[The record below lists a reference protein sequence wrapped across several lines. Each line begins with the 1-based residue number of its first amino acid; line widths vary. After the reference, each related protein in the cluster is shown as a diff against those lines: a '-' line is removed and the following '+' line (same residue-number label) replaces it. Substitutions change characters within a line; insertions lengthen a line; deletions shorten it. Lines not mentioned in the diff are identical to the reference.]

1 MNRIDLDVP
10 ERREFQRLQ
19 LSTPLDGWFGDWSI
33 TLVDVSATGA
43 RFALVNEAIDE
54 AIDETIP
61 DGSRAL
67 LRFWWRGEEIE
78 VTAETVHDS
87 GLRFVD
93 GHDVMRRLIADSV
106 REVLLAQE
114 ANAAGNREANI
125 VGDST
130 LTSAS
135 QHLGTSF
142 VVWRLVDGTWKSR
155 PSILPEQPQD
165 GFTVSVAE
173 PPDQVELLCRTYESG
188 DAESRRLTRLL
199 AELSVSASM

>member
-43 RFALVNEAIDE
+43 RIAHEEKA
-54 AIDETIP
+54 IP

-78 VTAETVHDS
+78 LTAETVHDS

-106 REVLLAQE
+106 REVLRAQE
-114 ANAAGNREANI
+114 ANAAGDREANV

-142 VVWRLVDGTWKSR
+142 VVWRFVDGAWKSR
-155 PSILPEQPQD
+155 PSFLPEQPQD
-165 GFTVSVAE
+165 GFTVSSAE

-188 DAESRRLTRLL
+188 DAEARRLTRLL
-199 AELSVSASM
+199 AELSVSAST

>member
-1 MNRIDLDVP
+1 MNRIDLDHP

-19 LSTPLDGWFGDWSI
+19 LSEPLDGWFGDWSI
-33 TLVDVSATGA
+33 TLIDVSATGA
-43 RFALVNEAIDE
+43 RIAHEVDA
-54 AIDETIP
+54 IP

-114 ANAAGNREANI
+114 ANAAGNREANV
-125 VGDST
+125 VGDAT

-142 VVWRLVDGTWKSR
+142 VIWRFVDGVWKNRLSF
-155 PSILPEQPQD
+155 LPEQPED
-165 GFTVSVAE
+165 GFTVSSAE

-199 AELSVSASM
+199 AELSVSAST